1 MDGCAVA
8 CWRCFEVANDSPRQ
22 AFSPRMNRFWFSV
35 VVLFG
40 AASLTFGGTLAQFR
54 TVLGDIEVEL
64 YDQDKPVTVQNF
76 IRYARSG
83 AYAHAFFHRCIPNF
97 VVQGGGFA
105 VADPQ
110 SQAAFSLSG
119 TFPVPT
125 TAPITNEFN
134 VGPRLSNVYGMIAM
148 AKTSDPNSATSQFFF
163 NLTNNAASLDDTNNS
178 GGFTV
183 FGRVLRGTNVL
194 NFFNTLNKATFTG
207 IVDYRFCDTNAA
219 AGFFSD
225 LPVRY
230 SGPFCPRYADL
241 FYVDVS
247 LLNVQVLSNPGG
259 SREISWNSVSNL
271 VHHVEFTTNL
281 PPVWQILAST
291 NGTGGALKVTDAD
304 ATSAQRFYRVRV
316 GY

>member
-1 MDGCAVA
+1 MDGYAVG
-8 CWRCFEVANDSPRQ
+8 CWRCFEVANDSLGS
-22 AFSPRMNRFWFSV
+22 AFSPLMKRFGFLLA
-35 VVLFG
+35 VLYF
-40 AASLTFGGTLAQFR
+40 AISSTHGGTLAQFR
-54 TVLGDIEVEL
+54 TVLGDVEVEL

-83 AYAHAFFHRCIPNF
+83 AYANTFFHRCIPNF

-110 SQAAFSLSG
+110 SQAAFSLFG
-119 TFPVPT
+119 TLLVPT
-125 TAPITNEFN
+125 FDPITNEFN
-134 VGPRLSNVYGMIAM
+134 VGPHLSNVYGTIAM

-163 NLTNNAASLDDTNNS
+163 NLTNNVADLDDTNNS

-207 IVDYRFCDTNAA
+207 IVDYRLCDTNAA

-230 SGPFCPRYADL
+230 SGPFCPRYVDL
-241 FYVDVS
+241 VYVDVS
-247 LLNVQVLSNPGG
+247 LLNVRVQSNPNG

-271 VHHVEFTTNL
+271 LNRVEFTTNL
-281 PPVWQILAST
+281 PLSWQTLAST
-291 NGTGGALKVTDAD
+291 NGTGGVLKIVDAD
-304 ATSAQRFYRVRV
+304 PVNAQRFYRVRV
-316 GY
+316 DY

>member
-1 MDGCAVA
+1 MDVSSVVS
-8 CWRCFEVANDSPRQ
+8 WRCFEVEKSSLKRAS
-22 AFSPRMNRFWFSV
+22 SPRMKRLWFSV
-35 VVLFG
+35 AMLFG
-40 AASLTFGGTLAQFR
+40 VGSSMFGGTLAQFR

-64 YDQDKPVTVQNF
+64 YDQDKPVTVQSF
-76 IRYARSG
+76 IGYARNG
-83 AYAHAFFHRCIPNF
+83 AYGNTFFHRCIPNF
-97 VVQGGGFA
+97 VVQGGGFV

-110 SQAAFSLSG
+110 STAAFSLSG
-119 TFPVPT
+119 TLLVPT

-134 VGPRLSNVYGMIAM
+134 VGPRLSNGYGTIAM

-194 NFFNTLNKATFTG
+194 NFFNTLNKTTFTG

-219 AGFFSD
+219 AGFFTD

-230 SGPFCPRYADL
+230 SGPFCPRYVDL

-247 LLNVQVLSNPGG
+247 LLNVRVVPVAGG
-259 SREISWNSVSNL
+259 TREISWVSVSNL
-271 VHHVEFTTNL
+271 INHVEFTANF
-281 PPVWQILAST
+281 PPSWQTLAST
-291 NGTGGALKVTDAD
+291 NGTGGVLKIVDSEGANTR
-304 ATSAQRFYRVRV
+304 RFYRVTV
-316 GY
+316 DY

>member
-1 MDGCAVA
+1 MK
-8 CWRCFEVANDSPRQ
+8 P
-22 AFSPRMNRFWFSV
+22 FWFSLAM
-35 VVLFG
+35 LFG
-40 AASLTFGGTLAQFR
+40 AVSSTFGGTFAQFR
-54 TVLGDIEVEL
+54 TVLGDVEVEL

-83 AYAHAFFHRCIPNF
+83 AYANTFFHRCIPNF

-110 SQAAFSLSG
+110 SPAGFALSG
-119 TFPVPT
+119 TLLVPT
-125 TAPITNEFN
+125 FNPITNEFN
-134 VGPRLSNVYGMIAM
+134 AGPRLSNGYGTIAM
-148 AKTSDPNSATSQFFF
+148 AKTGDPNSATSQFFF
-163 NLTNNAASLDDTNNS
+163 NLTNNAAALDDTNNS

-194 NFFNTLNKATFTG
+194 NFFNTLNKPTFTG

-219 AGFFSD
+219 AGFFSN

-230 SGPFCPRYADL
+230 SGPFCPLYADL

-247 LLNVQVLSNPGG
+247 LLNVRVSTSPDG

-271 VHHVEFTTNL
+271 LNHVEFTTNL
-281 PPVWQILAST
+281 PPVWQTLTGT
-291 NGTGGALKVTDAD
+291 NGTGNVLKVIDAD
-304 ATSAQRFYRVRV
+304 TTSPQRFYRVRV
-316 GY
+316 DY